1 MANSLPAAAIRQRHT
16 TTKLMLLLGVTVI
29 APIISYSHSIAIV
42 LKYLKIVVDLYLAI
56 EY

>member
-1 MANSLPAAAIRQRHT
+1 MPAAAIRQRHT

-29 APIISYSHSIAIV
+29 ATITRYLRSILII
-42 LKYLKIVVDLYLAI
+42 LKGSMMVMDLFLAI